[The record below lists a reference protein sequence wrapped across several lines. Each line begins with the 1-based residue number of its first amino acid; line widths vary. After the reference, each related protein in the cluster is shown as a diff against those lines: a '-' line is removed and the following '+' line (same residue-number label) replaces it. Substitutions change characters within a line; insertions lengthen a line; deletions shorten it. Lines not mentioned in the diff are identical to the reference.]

1 MKNRQKKKIR
11 DLLGSVRKSFLF
23 IWTLKKKREDR
34 GKAVFEENLRIFQDG
49 HQVTDSSSL
58 VNPKQ
63 HK

>member
-1 MKNRQKKKIR
+1 MKNRQKKKIK

-34 GKAVFEENLRIFQDG
+34 GKAVFEETLRIFQDG
-49 HQVTDSSSL
+49 HQVTDSSSS

>member
-49 HQVTDSSSL
+49 YQVTDSSSL

>member
-11 DLLGSVRKSFLF
+11 DLLGSVRKFFLF
-23 IWTLKKKREDR
+23 IWTLRKKEDR

-49 HQVTDSSSL
+49 HQVTDSSSS